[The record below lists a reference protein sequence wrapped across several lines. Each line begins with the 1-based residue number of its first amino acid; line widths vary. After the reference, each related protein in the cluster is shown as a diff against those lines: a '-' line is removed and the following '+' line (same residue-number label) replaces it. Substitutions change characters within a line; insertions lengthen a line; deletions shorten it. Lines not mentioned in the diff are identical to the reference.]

1 MSNVILA
8 VSDFFGI
15 IMRWIY
21 TVVNNYGITIV
32 LFTALTKLFLLPIS
46 MLTQKNSIKMA
57 QMRPEL
63 DALKIKYVDD
73 KDKYVDSQVAL
84 YKKMNYHPL
93 LDILPLICQ
102 LVIVLGLVG
111 VMYRP
116 LTYILNISEND
127 IEALRIWLQQ
137 TEHSV
142 VDSSYQIEIVNR
154 LRNINAGIDGVSGNT
169 MEIIKN
175 FNMDF
180 CGIDLTVKPS
190 IHSKLVFLIVPLLS
204 ALSTWAMCEIQNR
217 INILQLYAGKWNKI
231 GMTIFL
237 IAFSTYFTFLVPAG
251 VGIYWICG
259 NLFAIPLM
267 YLTNC
272 ILPPGK
278 YVDLDYVRITK
289 KTAEK
294 KEKYQKQFEKMER
307 KSYKAF
313 LHTDNKKLVFYS
325 EERGFY
331 KYYAPI
337 IDYIIE
343 KSNTYIDY
351 ITSDPEDPIL
361 QTEEKQIRAYYV
373 AQDKFLIPLFMRLDC
388 AICIMTMPD
397 LQKYHIKRSKVRN
410 DIEYIYV
417 THGVGSNALTLRKGA
432 LDYYD
437 TVFCV
442 GIDTVIEIRQM
453 EELYHTA
460 EKTLVETGYVLLD
473 QMIEDY
479 QKQVHVENERKKI
492 LIAPSWQP
500 DNIIDLCIEE
510 ILKQLKETNYEIIVR
525 PHPQQVRHQKEK
537 FDEMKK
543 RYEECDNIEIQ
554 TDFSSNFV
562 VMNADVLIT
571 DWSDISFEYAFT
583 TLKPVLFIDTPMKVM
598 NPEYDRIAITP
609 INFVLRNV
617 IGKSISVDKCNNIIE
632 SVQTLLD
639 EKYDYQEVIAKAR
652 EEHIFNV
659 GKSKILSGKYILRQ
673 LKE

>member
-46 MLTQKNSIKMA
+46 LLTQKNSIKMA

-180 CGIDLTVKPS
+180 CGIDLTVRPS

-251 VGIYWICG
+251 VGVYWICG
-259 NLFAIPLM
+259 NLFAIPMM
-267 YLTNC
+267 YLTNY

-307 KSYKAF
+307 KYYKAF

-479 QKQVHVENERKKI
+479 QKRVHVENERKKI

-510 ILKQLKETNYEIIVR
+510 ILTQLKETNYEIIVR

-537 FDEMKK
+537 FDEMRK
-543 RYEECDNIEIQ
+543 RYEEYGNIEIQ

-562 VMNADVLIT
+562 VMDADVLIT

-652 EEHIFNV
+652 AEHIFNV

>member
-46 MLTQKNSIKMA
+46 LLTQKNSIKMA

-127 IEALRIWLQQ
+127 IETLRIWLQQ

-180 CGIDLTVKPS
+180 CGIDLTVRPS

-231 GMTIFL
+231 GMTIFM

-251 VGIYWICG
+251 VGVYWICG

-307 KSYKAF
+307 KYYKAF

-479 QKQVHVENERKKI
+479 QKRVHVENERKKI

-537 FDEMKK
+537 FEEMKK

>member
-32 LFTALTKLFLLPIS
+32 LFTALTKFFLLPIS
-46 MLTQKNSIKMA
+46 LLTQKNSIKMA

-307 KSYKAF
+307 KYYKAF

-632 SVQTLLD
+632 SVQTLLA

>member
-46 MLTQKNSIKMA
+46 LLTQKNSIKMA

-180 CGIDLTVKPS
+180 CGIDLTVRPS

-231 GMTIFL
+231 GMTFFL

-307 KSYKAF
+307 KYYKAF

-460 EKTLVETGYVLLD
+460 KKTLVETGYVLLD

-479 QKQVHVENERKKI
+479 QKRVHVENERKKI

-510 ILKQLKETNYEIIVR
+510 ILTQLKETNYEIIVR

-537 FDEMKK
+537 FEEMKK

>member
-1 MSNVILA
+1 
-8 VSDFFGI
+8 
-15 IMRWIY
+15 
-21 TVVNNYGITIV
+21 
-32 LFTALTKLFLLPIS
+32 
-46 MLTQKNSIKMA
+46 
-57 QMRPEL
+57 
-63 DALKIKYVDD
+63 
-73 KDKYVDSQVAL
+73 
-84 YKKMNYHPL
+84 
-93 LDILPLICQ
+93 
-102 LVIVLGLVG
+102 
-111 VMYRP
+111 
-116 LTYILNISEND
+116 
-127 IEALRIWLQQ
+127 
-137 TEHSV
+137 
-142 VDSSYQIEIVNR
+142 
-154 LRNINAGIDGVSGNT
+154 

-180 CGIDLTVKPS
+180 CGIDLTVRPS

-251 VGIYWICG
+251 VGVYWICG
-259 NLFAIPLM
+259 NLFAIPMM
-267 YLTNC
+267 YLTNY

-307 KSYKAF
+307 KYYKAF

-460 EKTLVETGYVLLD
+460 KKTLVETGYVLLD

-479 QKQVHVENERKKI
+479 QKRVHVENERKKI

-510 ILKQLKETNYEIIVR
+510 ILTQLKETNYEIIVR

-537 FDEMKK
+537 FDEMRK
-543 RYEECDNIEIQ
+543 RYEEYDNIEIQ

-562 VMNADVLIT
+562 VMDADVLIT

-652 EEHIFNV
+652 AEHIFNV

>member
-46 MLTQKNSIKMA
+46 LLTQKNSIKMA

-154 LRNINAGIDGVSGNT
+154 LRNINAGIDGVSDNT

-180 CGIDLTVKPS
+180 CGIDLTVRPS

-251 VGIYWICG
+251 VGVYWICG
-259 NLFAIPLM
+259 NLFAIPMM
-267 YLTNC
+267 YLTNH

-307 KSYKAF
+307 KYYKAF

-460 EKTLVETGYVLLD
+460 KKTLVETGYVLLD

-479 QKQVHVENERKKI
+479 QKRVHVENERKKI

-510 ILKQLKETNYEIIVR
+510 ILTQLKETNYEIIVR

-537 FDEMKK
+537 FDEMRK
-543 RYEECDNIEIQ
+543 RYEEYDNIEIQ

-562 VMNADVLIT
+562 VMDADILIT

-583 TLKPVLFIDTPMKVM
+583 TMKPVLFIDTPMKVM

>member
-21 TVVNNYGITIV
+21 TIVNNYGITIV
-32 LFTALTKLFLLPIS
+32 LFTALTKFFLLPIS
-46 MLTQKNSIKMA
+46 LLTQKNSIKMA

-180 CGIDLTVKPS
+180 CGIDLTVRPS

-251 VGIYWICG
+251 VGVYWICG
-259 NLFAIPLM
+259 NLFAIPMM
-267 YLTNC
+267 YLTNH

-307 KSYKAF
+307 KYYKAF

-361 QTEEKQIRAYYV
+361 QSEEKQIRAYYV

-460 EKTLVETGYVLLD
+460 KKTLVETGYVLLD

-479 QKQVHVENERKKI
+479 QKRVHVENERKKI

-510 ILKQLKETNYEIIVR
+510 ILTQLKETNYEIIVR

-537 FDEMKK
+537 FDEMRK
-543 RYEECDNIEIQ
+543 RYEEYDNIEIQ

-562 VMNADVLIT
+562 VMDADILIT

-652 EEHIFNV
+652 AEHIFNV

>member
-8 VSDFFGI
+8 VSEFYGI

-21 TVVNNYGITIV
+21 TIVNNYGITIV
-32 LFTALTKLFLLPIS
+32 LFTALTKFFLLPIS
-46 MLTQKNSIKMA
+46 LLTQKNSIKMA

-116 LTYILNISEND
+116 LTYILSISEND

-180 CGIDLTVKPS
+180 CGIDLTVRPS

-307 KSYKAF
+307 KYYKAF

-325 EERGFY
+325 EGKGFY

-460 EKTLVETGYVLLD
+460 KKTLVETGYVLLD

-479 QKQVHVENERKKI
+479 QKRVHVENERKKI

-510 ILKQLKETNYEIIVR
+510 ILTQLKETNYEIIVR

-537 FDEMKK
+537 FDEMRK
-543 RYEECDNIEIQ
+543 RYEEYDNIEIQ

-562 VMNADVLIT
+562 VMDADVLIT

-652 EEHIFNV
+652 KEHIFNV

>member
-1 MSNVILA
+1 
-8 VSDFFGI
+8 
-15 IMRWIY
+15 MRWIY

-46 MLTQKNSIKMA
+46 LLTQKNSIKMA

-180 CGIDLTVKPS
+180 CGIDLTVRPS

-231 GMTIFL
+231 GMTIFM

-251 VGIYWICG
+251 VGVYWICG

-307 KSYKAF
+307 KYYKAF

-479 QKQVHVENERKKI
+479 QKRVHVENERKKI

-537 FDEMKK
+537 FEEMKK

>member
-46 MLTQKNSIKMA
+46 LLTQKNSIKMA

-180 CGIDLTVKPS
+180 CGIDLTVRPS

-231 GMTIFL
+231 GMTIFM

-251 VGIYWICG
+251 VGVYWICG

-307 KSYKAF
+307 KYYKAF

-479 QKQVHVENERKKI
+479 QKRVHVENERKKI

-537 FDEMKK
+537 FEEMKK

>member
-1 MSNVILA
+1 
-8 VSDFFGI
+8 
-15 IMRWIY
+15 MRWIY

>member
-46 MLTQKNSIKMA
+46 LLTQKNSIKMA

-154 LRNINAGIDGVSGNT
+154 LRNINAGIDGISGNT

-180 CGIDLTVKPS
+180 CGIDLTVRPS

-251 VGIYWICG
+251 VGVYWICG
-259 NLFAIPLM
+259 NLFAIPMM
-267 YLTNC
+267 YLTNY

-307 KSYKAF
+307 KYYKAF

-460 EKTLVETGYVLLD
+460 KKTLVETGYVLLD

-479 QKQVHVENERKKI
+479 QKRVHVENERKKI

-510 ILKQLKETNYEIIVR
+510 ILTQLKETNYEIIVR

-537 FDEMKK
+537 FDEMRK
-543 RYEECDNIEIQ
+543 RYEEYDNIEIQ

-562 VMNADVLIT
+562 VMDADVLIT

-652 EEHIFNV
+652 AEHIFNV

>member
-46 MLTQKNSIKMA
+46 LLTQKNSIKMA

-180 CGIDLTVKPS
+180 CGIDLTVRPS

-231 GMTIFL
+231 GMTIFM

-251 VGIYWICG
+251 VGVYWICG
-259 NLFAIPLM
+259 NLFAIPMM
-267 YLTNC
+267 YLTNY

-307 KSYKAF
+307 KYYKAF

-479 QKQVHVENERKKI
+479 QKRVHVENERKKI

-537 FDEMKK
+537 FEEMKK

>member
-46 MLTQKNSIKMA
+46 LLTQKNSIKMA

-180 CGIDLTVKPS
+180 CGIDLTVRPS

-231 GMTIFL
+231 GMTIFM

-251 VGIYWICG
+251 VGVYWICG

-289 KTAEK
+289 KN
-294 KEKYQKQFEKMER
+294 
-307 KSYKAF
+307 S
-313 LHTDNKKLVFYS
+313 
-325 EERGFY
+325 
-331 KYYAPI
+331 
-337 IDYIIE
+337 
-343 KSNTYIDY
+343 
-351 ITSDPEDPIL
+351 
-361 QTEEKQIRAYYV
+361 
-373 AQDKFLIPLFMRLDC
+373 
-388 AICIMTMPD
+388 
-397 LQKYHIKRSKVRN
+397 
-410 DIEYIYV
+410 
-417 THGVGSNALTLRKGA
+417 
-432 LDYYD
+432 
-437 TVFCV
+437 
-442 GIDTVIEIRQM
+442 
-453 EELYHTA
+453 
-460 EKTLVETGYVLLD
+460 
-473 QMIEDY
+473 
-479 QKQVHVENERKKI
+479 RKK
-492 LIAPSWQP
+492 
-500 DNIIDLCIEE
+500 
-510 ILKQLKETNYEIIVR
+510 R
-525 PHPQQVRHQKEK
+525 
-537 FDEMKK
+537 
-543 RYEECDNIEIQ
+543 
-554 TDFSSNFV
+554 
-562 VMNADVLIT
+562 
-571 DWSDISFEYAFT
+571 
-583 TLKPVLFIDTPMKVM
+583 
-598 NPEYDRIAITP
+598 
-609 INFVLRNV
+609 
-617 IGKSISVDKCNNIIE
+617 
-632 SVQTLLD
+632 
-639 EKYDYQEVIAKAR
+639 
-652 EEHIFNV
+652 
-659 GKSKILSGKYILRQ
+659 KIPKTI
-673 LKE
+673 